1 MRTRWL
7 VLPLLAGL
15 LASAGCWRAMPTTK
29 TPAVAAKKT
38 VGVSVL
44 TMTNP
49 FFKEIGDVFTAEM
62 AKHGYEAVVVS
73 GDNDQARQKA
83 QVEDFLTKGVSAI
96 VLCPCH
102 SQTVG
107 EAIRLANTQ
116 GVPVFTAD
124 IACLDA
130 NFFFVAPVTTEN

>member
-1 MRTRWL
+1 MQSRWL
-7 VLPLLAGL
+7 AIPLLASL
-15 LASAGCWRAMPTTK
+15 LLSAGCWQALPTK
-29 TPAVAAKKT
+29 APVAPPKQT
-38 VGVSVL
+38 VGFSVL

-49 FFKEIGDVFTAEM
+49 FFKEIGDTFTAEM
-62 AKHGYEAVVVS
+62 AKNGYDAVVVS

-107 EAIRLANTQ
+107 ETIRLAN
-116 GVPVFTAD
+116 
-124 IACLDA
+124 
-130 NFFFVAPVTTEN
+130 E